1 MILYPVEGDQ
11 LIPEYSCRH
20 EGTFT
25 SHSGCILAKGAPS
38 GYACKCKS
46 VGLACWGEIV
56 DCPEGFECIFRDR
69 SRQAC
74 QNGGGD
80 CDGYTDDGT
89 HLPKWQ

>member
-1 MILYPVEGDQ
+1 MIFYSVEGDV
-11 LIPEYSCRH
+11 LIPDCACDH
-20 EGTFT
+20 VGGFT
-25 SHSGCILAKGAPS
+25 SHSGCILAKGAPE

-46 VGLACWGEIV
+46 AGVACWGEIV
-56 DCPEGFECIFRDR
+56 DCPEGAECIFRDR

-74 QNGGGD
+74 HNGGGD